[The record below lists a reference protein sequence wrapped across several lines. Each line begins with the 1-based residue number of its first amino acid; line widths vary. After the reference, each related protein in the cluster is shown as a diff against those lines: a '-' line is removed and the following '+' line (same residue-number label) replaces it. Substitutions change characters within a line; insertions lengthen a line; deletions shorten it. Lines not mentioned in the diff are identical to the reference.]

1 MIAWETREGNLDPV
15 SLQPHVGQDLVH
27 AGIEAQILPV
37 EGVSDEDHVADA
49 GLDGSFQPLD
59 RLVDTTECDEGDHE
73 VEVEGEFRAGPLQL
87 LELGEVA
94 QGLLRPARPRE
105 QVRSGAQAPHTSGRK
120 RPVAQEFFDGP
131 VVFFQAVVGLG
142 TPLDGGAEGGVDF
155 ECAIVVDQ
163 ALPGPSREDVRS
175 TQEVEGEQRERVE

>member
-1 MIAWETREGNLDPV
+1 MRRSRPRF
-15 SLQPHVGQDLVH
+15 S
-27 AGIEAQILPV
+27 PV

-59 RLVDTTECDEGDHE
+59 RFVDTTECDEGDHE

-131 VVFFQAVVGLG
+131 VVFFPV
-142 TPLDGGAEGGVDF
+142 
-155 ECAIVVDQ
+155 
-163 ALPGPSREDVRS
+163 LPGLAELAHWWHTKSAVIWRCS
-175 TQEVEGEQRERVE
+175 EGVWLTGRVQMV